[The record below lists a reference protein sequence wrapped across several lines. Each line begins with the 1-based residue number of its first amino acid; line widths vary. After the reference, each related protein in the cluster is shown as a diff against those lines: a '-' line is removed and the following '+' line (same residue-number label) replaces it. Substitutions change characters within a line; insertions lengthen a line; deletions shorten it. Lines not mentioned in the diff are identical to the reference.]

1 MIAKSLSSL
10 PTSSTLIVDL
20 GSGPAT
26 LAKALPKHRVLSY
39 DLVEAENG
47 AVVECDIAK
56 KVPLPTASVDRVVF
70 CLSLMGS
77 NWVGAITEAERIL
90 VAK

>member
-10 PTSSTLIVDL
+10 PSSSTIIADL

-26 LAKALPKHRVLSY
+26 LAKVLPKHRVFSY
-39 DLVEAENG
+39 DLVEAEKG
-47 AVVECDIAK
+47 MVVECDIAK
-56 KVPLPTASVDRVVF
+56 KVPLPSHSVDRVVF

-77 NWVGAITEAERIL
+77 NWVGAISEAERIL
-90 VAK
+90 LPK